1 MKAFRLN
8 NKGMTTIEILVSFI
22 LVAILS
28 ATMYTTVSNYNT
40 KRKIESDKL
49 EINTYKNLLTKQIQ
63 DDLIKIGL
71 VGATKLELTDGN
83 VDYFAADLL
92 LADNSKR
99 RIIITRQL
107 ADDYLVV
114 LESGQTVNDL
124 RKCNDEFGVYY
135 GEIKRDPSDDVYDLN
150 NNTIK
155 RTDKLESIPLPDLG
169 YGMNHSGLSGINQY
183 KVMDFRI
190 QNVRIS
196 TDNNTFSLF
205 LGFYHIDEGSKY
217 AINIVCP
224 INYSS

>member
-71 VGATKLELTDGN
+71 VGANTLEFSDGN
-83 VDYFAADLL
+83 VDYFAADLA
-92 LADNSKR
+92 LADNTKR
-99 RIIITRQL
+99 RLIIKRQL
-107 ADDYLVV
+107 ADDYLMVQDT
-114 LESGQTVNDL
+114 EGEITFKD
-124 RKCNDEFGVYY
+124 CDDEFAVYY
-135 GEIKRDPSDDVYDLN
+135 G
-150 NNTIK
+150 TIANDAAFDNASVM
-155 RTDKLESIPLPDLG
+155 TPASTLESIPIPDLG
-169 YGMNHSGLSGINQY
+169 YGMNHSGTGQTPH

-190 QNVRIS
+190 QNVRLS
-196 TDNNTFSLF
+196 TANNTFSLF

-224 INYSS
+224 INYS

>member
-40 KRKIESDKL
+40 KRKLESDKL

-83 VDYFAADLL
+83 KDYFAADLL
-92 LADNSKR
+92 LADKSKR

-114 LESGQTVNDL
+114 QGDGVSL
-124 RKCNDEFGVYY
+124 RNCNDEFGVYY
-135 GEIKRDPSDDVYDLN
+135 GTVSNDLN
-150 NNTIK
+150 NTTIK
-155 RTDKLESIPLPDLG
+155 EINNPGLESIPLPDLG
-169 YGMNHSGLSGINQY
+169 YGMNHSGISGVEQY
-183 KVMDFRI
+183 KVLDFRI

>member
-40 KRKIESDKL
+40 KRKLESDKL

-83 VDYFAADLL
+83 KDYFAADLL
-92 LADNSKR
+92 LADKSKR

-114 LESGQTVNDL
+114 LNPSEGEDYK
-124 RKCNDEFGVYY
+124 RYGDEFGVYY
-135 GEIKRDPSDDVYDLN
+135 GTVSNDLN
-150 NNTIK
+150 NTTIK
-155 RTDKLESIPLPDLG
+155 EINNEGLESIPLPDLG
-169 YGMNHSGLSGINQY
+169 YGMNHSGLSGVEQY
-183 KVMDFRI
+183 KVLDFRI

>member
-1 MKAFRLN
+1 MKAFKLN

-71 VGATKLELTDGN
+71 VGATKLELTDN
-83 VDYFAADLL
+83 NTDYFAADLL

-99 RIIITRQL
+99 RIIITRKL

-114 LESGQTVNDL
+114 LNPSAGESYKDYD
-124 RKCNDEFGVYY
+124 DEFGVYY
-135 GEIKRDPSDDVYDLN
+135 GTVSNDLN
-150 NNTIK
+150 NTTIK
-155 RTDKLESIPLPDLG
+155 EINNPGLESIPIPDLG
-169 YGMNHSGLSGINQY
+169 YGMNHSGISGQTQH
-183 KVMDFRI
+183 KVLDFRI

>member
-1 MKAFRLN
+1 MKAFKLN

-49 EINTYKNLLTKQIQ
+49 EISTYKNLLTKQIQ

-71 VGATKLELTDGN
+71 VGAT
-83 VDYFAADLL
+83 DYFAADLL
-92 LADNSKR
+92 LADNTKR
-99 RIIITRQL
+99 RIIITRKL

-114 LESGQTVNDL
+114 LNPSAGESYKDYD
-124 RKCNDEFGVYY
+124 DEFGVYY
-135 GEIKRDPSDDVYDLN
+135 GTVSNDLN
-150 NNTIK
+150 NTTIK
-155 RTDKLESIPLPDLG
+155 EINNPGLESIPIPDLG
-169 YGMNHSGLSGINQY
+169 YGMNHSGISGQTQH
-183 KVMDFRI
+183 KVLDFRI
-190 QNVRIS
+190 QNVRLS
-196 TDNNTFSLF
+196 TANNTFSLF